1 MYCFPPQ
8 ITETLA
14 WLNKVYVHTE
24 SIRMN
29 LCFHRT
35 HMQESS
41 KEWYK
46 SLFPTLKAHD
56 KEAENTE
63 ECWGVEISYLLLVLT
78 SNSLFCHEQ
87 SMLNLFIDKDIMQNV
102 MDRRHVRNEIG
113 TLHIVP
119 KQPFIYSYR
128 SFLYTM
134 NLLILYTTAEDKGI
148 YKHQRHLSIKT

>member
-24 SIRMN
+24 SSRMN
-29 LCFHRT
+29 LCSHGI

-63 ECWGVEISYLLLVLT
+63 ECLVYSGNHSLIYSHLLLVLT
-78 SNSLFCHEQ
+78 SNSLFCHKQ
-87 SMLNLFIDKDIMQNV
+87 SMLNLFLDKDIMQNV

-113 TLHIVP
+113 TLHIAP

-134 NLLILYTTAEDKGI
+134 NLLIL
-148 YKHQRHLSIKT
+148 